1 MFRSQKR
8 PTSRNVL
15 APCAQLGDETA
26 ADEVAKDV
34 HHVEPT
40 PGALVDVV
48 DARLVGNV
56 TALHAHPSGMTPT
69 IRPAGCLAH
78 KAKEKE

>member
-1 MFRSQKR
+1 
-8 PTSRNVL
+8 
-15 APCAQLGDETA
+15 
-26 ADEVAKDV
+26 
-34 HHVEPT
+34 
-40 PGALVDVV
+40 V